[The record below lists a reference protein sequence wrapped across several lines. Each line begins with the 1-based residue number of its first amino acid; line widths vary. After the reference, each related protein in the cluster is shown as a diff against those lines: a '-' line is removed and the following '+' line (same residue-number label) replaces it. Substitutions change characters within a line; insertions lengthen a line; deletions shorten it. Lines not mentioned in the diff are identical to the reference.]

1 MLKKFEIKVLKFKIV
16 MSRKLRF
23 KLLIKSEVIHFFTTN
38 SFYPL
43 LLDSFTKVFKYS
55 NEGKLFI
62 NAMTL

>member
-38 SFYPL
+38 SLYPL
-43 LLDSFTKVFKYS
+43 LLDIFMKVFTYS